1 MLNHTTHSSS
11 WRATSMTLPSSGSG
25 STTSNDVR
33 TVHRVSRSFI
43 RSDSP
48 AHSYLFSWSL
58 TSLFSTNTYIRDDP
72 AHSLQQQLLSCYEAS
87 RSVTTHFKKQ
97 MSYPDK
103 FGITDVTFLLPNWCD
118 TIALFQFAHVY
129 LLELYSVHTKVKP

>member
-1 MLNHTTHSSS
+1 
-11 WRATSMTLPSSGSG
+11 
-25 STTSNDVR
+25 
-33 TVHRVSRSFI
+33 
-43 RSDSP
+43 
-48 AHSYLFSWSL
+48 
-58 TSLFSTNTYIRDDP
+58 
-72 AHSLQQQLLSCYEAS
+72 
-87 RSVTTHFKKQ
+87 